1 MQVSSASTPGD
12 WLAEFAPARSLAL
25 DQEAL
30 RIYEHAY
37 AIGAATEDRS
47 EPPITFSTVALA
59 LLHGEDETSRWFAR
73 ESANL
78 GPDLV
83 KVKAEKHLAPDSPVP
98 NGNAGR
104 PQTIRLSSDK
114 QLLTTSARAVLETAE
129 AWANRVGAADIGV
142 RHILA
147 TYVVNPPAAHRR
159 QLIDWGF
166 NEHGWRPAFFAWI
179 APRYTAESWEDASQR
194 AAPAKPVGSFERTE
208 VRGEALAFPGD
219 EPTMAVLER
228 AARDHARRRE
238 PWLRLQ
244 TILFALAEQA
254 RTEPEVRAGIA
265 PLWQAIEA
273 VHATFFA
280 ERAASLVAPEPAAP
294 APFEALNISPR
305 VLNGLETAR
314 ELALAGGT
322 AAPRV
327 GVLQLAAALV
337 SRRVDNDADL
347 AKLGLDGP
355 ALRRTL
361 IGGAAATGQNA
372 DIWRDA
378 LGEEDAP
385 PSSRPVDLNSDE
397 PEAVIRTDAPWK
409 TDPLGIR
416 SDVHSFAALLASR
429 SLEPPLSIG
438 LFGPWGSG
446 KTTFLKR
453 LRLVVDQRADD
464 ATAQARDGLVSPW
477 VANVVHVEFNA
488 WHFAEDALVSSL
500 IDTVVRELR
509 AFIGDDRAPI
519 GQQLLALRA
528 KTVDGARRAVD
539 EARAR
544 EMEARQSVDAT
555 AAALSASEAQAQSLE
570 RNLRTALAKAW
581 ADTVQ
586 ATKDSKVVRD
596 SGVLDQIGG
605 TVRGVQDLQQRIAAI
620 RTRAA
625 PMLGSLGTPSTLAFA
640 ALVLLLP
647 PLTAWAMQQV
657 GFVLSGIEQ
666 ALSTVVAVLSSIGLW
681 LRAASAAAGR
691 VEKAVAEVALRYE
704 QQVGQDSGVMRAEAA
719 LETARAGVA
728 RAAHAL
734 AAAER
739 ALQAAQSDAAT
750 ASLPAQM
757 LTLAASRV
765 DDATYA
771 KELTTISA
779 ARGDLQLLSRI
790 LRDQSAGA
798 APSPAAPSAAPL
810 RPVVRVI
817 LYIDDLDRCSSAQVV
832 RVLQVVHMLLAFELF
847 VVVVAVD
854 ARWIEASLKAHYR
867 WLDHADEADAAND
880 RAPVTPQDYLEKI
893 FQISFWLE
901 PMTASRAAAFLK
913 SMARPDRPD
922 GEAPI
927 PRVRTGSGTGL
938 EGLGRID
945 IETLELDYM
954 RALAAYVGPSPRRV
968 KRLVNAYRLLKARM
982 SDAQLA
988 GFITDRNTDGGESR
1002 SGPYQL
1008 VIGLLV
1014 IGTGAPAM
1022 GARILTDLARRDPRD
1037 GFEQVIEAYRQRGHA
1052 DWTMAARVLETLMR
1066 TQKARDISELR
1077 GWAGKVG
1084 RFLLQ
1089 GPREVVGPPA
1099 AT

>member
-1 MQVSSASTPGD
+1 MQASSASTPGD
-12 WLAEFAPARSLAL
+12 WLAEFAPARSLPL

-30 RIYEHAY
+30 RIYERAY
-37 AIGAATEDRS
+37 AIGAATEDPS

-73 ESANL
+73 ESATL
-78 GPDLV
+78 GPDLA
-83 KVKAEKHLAPDSPVP
+83 KVKADKHLVPDAPVP
-98 NGNAGR
+98 TGNAGR
-104 PQTIRLSSDK
+104 PPTIRLSSDK

-129 AWANRVGAADIGV
+129 AWANRVGATDIGV
-142 RHILA
+142 RHVLA
-147 TYVVNPPAAHRR
+147 TYVINPPAAHRR
-159 QLIDWGF
+159 QMIDWGF
-166 NEHGWRPAFFAWI
+166 DEHRWRPAFFAWI
-179 APRYTAESWEDASQR
+179 APRYTAESWEDASLR
-194 AAPAKPVGSFERTE
+194 AAPAKPVASFERTA

-219 EPTMAVLER
+219 ESTMAVLER

-254 RTEPEVRAGIA
+254 RTEAGVRAGIA

-273 VHATFFA
+273 VHAAFFA
-280 ERAASLVAPEPAAP
+280 KRTASLVAPEPAAP
-294 APFEALNISPR
+294 TTFEALNISPR

-314 ELALAGGT
+314 ELALAGGP

-347 AKLGLDGP
+347 AQLGLDGP

-361 IGGAAATGQNA
+361 IGHAAATGQNA

-397 PEAVIRTDAPWK
+397 PEAVIRTDAPWR

-416 SDVHSFAALLASR
+416 PDVHSFAALLASR

-453 LRLVVDQRADD
+453 LRLVVDQRAAD
-464 ATAQARDGLVSPW
+464 AAAQARDGLASPW

-500 IDTVVRELR
+500 IDTIVRELR
-509 AFIGDDRAPI
+509 AFIRDDRAPI

-528 KTVDGARRAVD
+528 KTVDGTRRAVD

-544 EMEARQSVDAT
+544 EAAARQAVEAT
-555 AAALSASEAQAQSLE
+555 AAALSASEAQARSLE

-586 ATKDSKVVRD
+586 ATKNSEVVRD

-605 TVRGVQDLQQRIAAI
+605 TVESVQDLQRRIAAI

-625 PMLGSLGTPSTLAFA
+625 PMLGSLGMPGTLAFA

-647 PLTAWAMQQV
+647 PLTAWMVRQV
-657 GFVLSGIEQ
+657 GGLSGIEQ
-666 ALSTVVAVLSSIGLW
+666 ALSTVAAVLSPIGLW
-681 LRAASAAAGR
+681 LKAASAAAGK
-691 VEKAVAEVALRYE
+691 VEKAVAEVARRYE
-704 QQVGQDSGVMRAEAA
+704 EQVGQDAGVVQAEAA
-719 LETARAGVA
+719 LETARAEAA
-728 RAAHAL
+728 RASDAL

-739 ALQAAQSDAAT
+739 ALQAAQSDAAA

-757 LTLAASRV
+757 LTLTTSRV

-771 KELTTISA
+771 KELTTIST
-779 ARGDLQLLSRI
+779 ARGDLQLLSSI

-798 APSPAAPSAAPL
+798 APSPAAGGAEPL
-810 RPVVRVI
+810 RPVDRVI

-854 ARWIEASLKAHYR
+854 ARWVEASLKAHYR
-867 WLDHADEADAAND
+867 WLDGADEADAAD
-880 RAPVTPQDYLEKI
+880 GRAPVTPQDYLEKI

-913 SMARPDRPD
+913 SLARPDRPD

-927 PRVRTGSGTGL
+927 PPVRTGSGTGL

-1002 SGPYQL
+1002 SGPYQI

-1022 GARILTDLARRDPRD
+1022 GARILKDLAERDPRD

-1099 AT
+1099 AP